1 MELITISKATKMFGV
16 TPQTMRN
23 WDRNGKLKPIKRAKN
38 GFRYY
43 NLLDVKNLIEQK
55 TKLVVGYCRVSSK
68 KQEDDLQRQIENV
81 KMFMIAKGY
90 QFEIIQDVGSGIN
103 YNKNG
108 LNDLINKV
116 TNGNVE
122 KVVILYKDRLLRF
135 GFELL
140 ENLFKKYDCDIEII
154 DNTEKTE
161 EQELV
166 EDLIQIVTVFSCRL
180 QGKRSKKTRE
190 LINELKN
197 D

>member
-23 WDRNGKLKPIKRAKN
+23 WDRNGKLKPIKRSTN

-90 QFEIIQDVGSGIN
+90 KFEIIQDIGSGIN

-122 KVVILYKDRLLRF
+122 KVVVLYKDRLLRF

-140 ENLFKKYDCDIEII
+140 ENLFKKYNCEIEII